1 MKVFENIFCINF
13 YIFYKNSPRIRREK
27 HKKFILT
34 EDALTI
40 SEEGAG
46 ALTRQL
52 VLQGLETFTF
62 FIDNKKE
69 W

>member
-1 MKVFENIFCINF
+1 MIESGFKRAKVNEYNGQ
-13 YIFYKNSPRIRREK
+13 YLSHEP
-27 HKKFILT
+27 T

-46 ALTRQL
+46 VLTQQL

-62 FIDNKKE
+62 LIDNK
-69 W
+69 

>member
-1 MKVFENIFCINF
+1 MDENFETKLMI
-13 YIFYKNSPRIRREK
+13 YKPNK
-27 HKKFILT
+27 WQKGILT

-46 ALTRQL
+46 ALTQQL

-62 FIDNKKE
+62 LIDDKQE
-69 W
+69 R